1 MHPMLHN
8 AVPMLAFFQLGGNQL
23 NTFENFLHSAVT
35 GIQGAGIISGMTNV
49 SYVVMLVGFLWEMYQ
64 AASHGGDVK
73 GFGRSAAKY
82 LACALVVQAWPQI
95 FTEVNQAF
103 VNAGSWMTGQGG
115 ANNVLD
121 TWMQQIQAQY
131 NQDGFQ
137 HMWNLITGAVSG
149 LLDAILIFVAYLLY
163 PIVTI
168 IFGFF
173 YMLMGSLLYIFGP
186 LVVALLPVA
195 PANRLAKS
203 YIEHVFI
210 WNAWPILYGGLGLLV
225 SLVNIGNVQNILNAQ
240 DFLGGLNGVEG
251 SILAGIISIVYS
263 IAIVVIPFM
272 AKSIVSGDVGSAAR
286 SLMSAATTALGMGI
300 AAGAGAI
307 AGASAAGGGGAAAS
321 SSAAGGAGNA
331 ANVGAASAG
340 GGPAGAGNQPA
351 AAQPAPTPSANSQNA
366 ASTSSNSPATSTLSS
381 AQQSSTASAAG
392 TQSADSGSSESTSS
406 GTGGSQ
412 GGGSDSG
419 TAQSSRAEEAAAKN
433 TAQAKEAAQVLQGIQ
448 AHAKN
453 DPPPNGQTT
462 GETPAG
468 SGTDGSGSTAGS
480 QSSGTGSSQ
489 QSSGGGTSAGSSSG
503 TGSAGSGQRS
513 SSPGRSGGGGGSSA
527 PRLPVG
533 GIGSWGAYHAARL
546 ATQRTVGARN
556 KVAQAGGMI
565 ADSISNAKHDPV
577 GTGESLGHATGEA
590 AGRAVSSV
598 QNAASNISRAVSKG
612 ADAIA
617 HPVATGQKA
626 VEGIRDAA
634 SGAANNVR
642 GTASSFKS
650 SFAAAYKE
658 QTTPQ
663 TDQTKQA
670 NG

>member
-8 AVPMLAFFQLGGNQL
+8 AVAMPAFFQLGGNQL
-23 NTFENFLHSAVT
+23 NTFENFLHSAVI

-64 AASHGGDVK
+64 AASQGGDVK

-82 LACALVVQAWPQI
+82 LACALVVQAWPEI

-103 VNAGSWMTGQGG
+103 VNAGAWMTGQGG
-115 ANNVLD
+115 ASNVLD

-173 YMLMGSLLYIFGP
+173 YMLLGSILYIFGP
-186 LVVALLPVA
+186 LVVALLPLA

-263 IAIVVIPFM
+263 IAIAVIPFM

-286 SLMSAATTALGMGI
+286 SMMSAATAALGIGI

-307 AGASAAGGGGAAAS
+307 AGASAAGGSAASAS
-321 SSAAGGAGNA
+321 SSAPGSAGNA
-331 ANVGAASAG
+331 ANATAAA
-340 GGPAGAGNQPA
+340 GGPAGTGNQPA
-351 AAQPAPTPSANSQNA
+351 ASQPAPTPSANSQNA
-366 ASTSSNSPATSTLSS
+366 ASSSSNSPAASSSSST
-381 AQQSSTASAAG
+381 QQSSNSG
-392 TQSADSGSSESTSS
+392 TQSAGSESSESSSS
-406 GTGGSQ
+406 GSG

-419 TAQSSRAEEAAAKN
+419 TSQSSPAQEAAAKN
-433 TAQAKEAAQVLQGIQ
+433 TAQAKEAAQMLQGIQ
-448 AHAKN
+448 AKEEN
-453 DPPPNGQTT
+453 DQPPQDQSTS
-462 GETPAG
+462 ETPSASAMES
-468 SGTDGSGSTAGS
+468 SGATT
-480 QSSGTGSSQ
+480 QSSGNSSNQ
-489 QSSGGGTSAGSSSG
+489 QSSGAGTSMGSSSG

-513 SSPGRSGGGGGSSA
+513 NSPGRAGGGGGSNA

-546 ATQRTVGARN
+546 ATQGAVGAGNR
-556 KVAQAGGMI
+556 VARAGSSV
-565 ADSISNAKHDPV
+565 ASSISNAIKDPV
-577 GTGESLGHATGEA
+577 AAGEQVGQATGDSV
-590 AGRAVSSV
+590 GRVVSSV
-598 QNAASNISRAVSKG
+598 QGVASNIFNAVSKG
-612 ADAIA
+612 ADAIS
-617 HPVATGQKA
+617 HPGATAQKT
-626 VEGIRDAA
+626 VDGIKNAA
-634 SGAANNVR
+634 SEKGNQVR
-642 GTASSFKS
+642 GAASSFKS
-650 SFAAAYKE
+650 SFVAAYKE
-658 QTTPQ
+658 QTSPQ
-663 TDQTKQA
+663 EDQTKQS
-670 NG
+670 ND